1 MAVDG
6 SHDKL
11 GDTYEGIPGMHQES
25 DSEDYG
31 MLVRLMPDAED
42 RDAEMI
48 AALVQLWSDI
58 CMVEPGGDCSDER
71 NFVGPVGRLGG
82 SKRKHNQAQRDRSSW
97 MRRAEWTPAE
107 VYSPPRVIAM
117 AKMLPEFAIWQSL
130 ALDLTTVDKKG
141 VPWDIDVP
149 ERREEARRRI
159 ARERP
164 MFLSWQSHV
173 H

>member
-1 MAVDG
+1 
-6 SHDKL
+6 
-11 GDTYEGIPGMHQES
+11 
-25 DSEDYG
+25 
-31 MLVRLMPDAED
+31 
-42 RDAEMI
+42 
-48 AALVQLWSDI
+48 
-58 CMVEPGGDCSDER
+58 MVEPGGDCSDER

-130 ALDLTTVDKKG
+130 ALDLTTVDEKG
-141 VPWDIDVP
+141 VPWAIDVP